1 MDELEPEPVKVV
13 LLGESGVGKTSIIS
27 QFTSNQF
34 NPRVPTSV
42 SAKFVSKIIDFPK
55 YNKKIKFDIW
65 DTVGQE
71 KYRSLAKIFYKD
83 AKIIVFVFDITK
95 RKSFEGIKDFWYN
108 ETQNNADNNPILAIV
123 GNKIDLY
130 NNRDIDIDEGQAYAD
145 EIRAIFQTT
154 SALSNSGISNLFNHL
169 GKKFFIPEYNYKSGD
184 KEAQENYMRK
194 KKEEKKGILIRKKEE
209 KEDKRIKLENNDNGE
224 EEKKVAKK
232 KCC

>member
-1 MDELEPEPVKVV
+1 MNDPSTVKVV

-27 QFTSNQF
+27 QFTKNQF
-34 NPRVPTSV
+34 NSRVETSV
-42 SAKFVSKIIDFPK
+42 SANFISKVVDFPEI
-55 YNKKIKFDIW
+55 NKSIKFDIW

-95 RKSFEGIKDFWYN
+95 RKSFEAIKDFWYN

-130 NNRDIDIDEGQAYAD
+130 NNRDIDIDEGQVYAD

-194 KKEEKKGILIRKKEE
+194 KKEEKKGILIRKKED

>member
-1 MDELEPEPVKVV
+1 MNDPSTVKVV

-27 QFTSNQF
+27 QFTKNQF
-34 NPRVPTSV
+34 NSRVETSV
-42 SAKFVSKIIDFPK
+42 SANFISKVVDFPEI
-55 YNKKIKFDIW
+55 NKSIKFDIW

-95 RKSFEGIKDFWYN
+95 RKSFEAIKDFWYN

-130 NNRDIDIDEGQAYAD
+130 NNRDIDIDEGQVYAD

-194 KKEEKKGILIRKKEE
+194 KKEEKKRILIRKKED

>member
-1 MDELEPEPVKVV
+1 MNDPSSVKVV

-27 QFTSNQF
+27 HFTKNQF
-34 NPRVPTSV
+34 NSRVETSV
-42 SAKFVSKIIDFPK
+42 SANFISKVVDFPEI
-55 YNKKIKFDIW
+55 NKSIKFDIW

-95 RKSFEGIKDFWYN
+95 RKSFEAIKDFWYN

-130 NNRDIDIDEGQAYAD
+130 NNRDIDIDEGQVYAD

-194 KKEEKKGILIRKKEE
+194 KKEEKKRILIRKKED

-224 EEKKVAKK
+224 EEKKIAKK

>member
-1 MDELEPEPVKVV
+1 MNDPSSVKVV

-27 QFTSNQF
+27 QFTKNQF
-34 NPRVPTSV
+34 NSRVETSV
-42 SAKFVSKIIDFPK
+42 SANFISKVVDFPEI
-55 YNKKIKFDIW
+55 NKSIKFDIW

-95 RKSFEGIKDFWYN
+95 RKSFEAIKDFWYN

-130 NNRDIDIDEGQAYAD
+130 NNRDIDIDEGQVYAD

-194 KKEEKKGILIRKKEE
+194 KKEEKKGILIRKKED

>member
-1 MDELEPEPVKVV
+1 MNDPSSVKVV

-27 QFTSNQF
+27 QFTKNQF
-34 NPRVPTSV
+34 NSRVETSV
-42 SAKFVSKIIDFPK
+42 SANFISKVVDFPEI
-55 YNKKIKFDIW
+55 NKSIKFDIW

-95 RKSFEGIKDFWYN
+95 RKSFEAIKDFWYN

-194 KKEEKKGILIRKKEE
+194 KKEEKKGILIRKKED